1 VVLLEKL
8 DLNSSLDLSNYI
20 VFNFYKSFSLEVRK
34 EIMQEITSRLNML
47 TKDLSNTNTEITLT
61 KFSSNVYGKNSERL
75 IIKMVELINDEE
87 VIVKTSTRENIE
99 KIMILNYRK
108 AIIVG
113 TISNEDIEKHEFCWI
128 KHLNKI
134 FCYQKNRSKFIKEAN
149 CYLFSQTENLIQS
162 VFSTDN
168 CIYEV
173 NSIFYNKN
181 NLQVYLNVFN
191 KKLFKR
197 SILALNEEFNLINI
211 IDEDL
216 FNSDYPL
223 NYSSEIKFFN
233 IDYKMFHYNSNIAFF
248 QY

>member
-20 VFNFYKSFSLEVRK
+20 VFNFYESFSLEVRK
-34 EIMQEITSRLNML
+34 EIIQEITSRSNML
-47 TKDLSNTNTEITLT
+47 TKDLSNTKTEITLT
-61 KFSSNVYGKNSERL
+61 KFSSNVNGKHSERL

-108 AIIVG
+108 ATIVG

-134 FCYQKNRSKFIKEAN
+134 FCYKKNRSKFIKEAN
-149 CYLFSQTENLIQS
+149 FCLFSQTGNLIKS

-168 CIYEV
+168 SIYEV
-173 NSIFYNKN
+173 N

-191 KKLFKR
+191 KKFFKR
-197 SILALNEEFNLINI
+197 IILALNEEFNLIKI

-216 FNSDYPL
+216 NCL
-223 NYSSEIKFFN
+223 IL
-233 IDYKMFHYNSNIAFF
+233 IIR
-248 QY
+248 